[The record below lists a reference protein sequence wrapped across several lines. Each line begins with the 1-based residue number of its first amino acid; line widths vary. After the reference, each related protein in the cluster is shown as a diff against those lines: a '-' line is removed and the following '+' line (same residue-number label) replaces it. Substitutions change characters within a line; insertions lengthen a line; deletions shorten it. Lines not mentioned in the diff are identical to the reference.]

1 MSAVGSGPIRVG
13 VVGCGEIAQLMH
25 LPLLHELDEFTI
37 AGLCDLSPGA
47 LEQLGN
53 RYGVAMR
60 TSDYRD
66 LLARE
71 GIDAVAV
78 CTYDHA
84 AVVAAA
90 LAAGKHVLVEKPLA
104 FTPAEARPLVA
115 AARDAGVVALVGY
128 MRLYDA
134 AVERAAARVAALEG
148 LRALH
153 VHDFAGRFD
162 RYGALYTQVRPGDV
176 PAPVLAAAR
185 DEVDRRIAATL
196 GSDHA
201 GYAGLYTLLLMLGSH
216 DLAVLRTVAG
226 TPEGVAYACAR
237 GDEQLLAVLDY
248 PGGVPCTLEIG
259 IGTAYEWWDEWLA
272 AYGVREELRVEFPNP
287 YVRYAPTVLR
297 IREADGTSAA
307 ERIVP
312 VSFESPFRRE
322 WLHFADCIRE
332 GAAPWTPLAGG
343 AVDLELA
350 CAIIAALPPRRAGG
364 E

>member
-1 MSAVGSGPIRVG
+1 MSALGGGPIGVG

-47 LEQLGN
+47 LERLGS

-60 TSDYRD
+60 TRD
-66 LLARE
+66 FRELLADAE
-71 GIDAVAV
+71 VDAVAV

-84 AVVAAA
+84 PVVAAA
-90 LAAGKHVLVEKPLA
+90 LAARKHVLVEKPLA
-104 FTPAEARPLVA
+104 FTPAEARPLVE

-128 MRLYDA
+128 MKLYDA
-134 AVERAAARVAALEG
+134 AVERAAARVATLEG

-162 RYGALYTQVRPGDV
+162 RYGELYTQVRPDDV
-176 PAPVLAAAR
+176 PPALLAAAR
-185 DEVDRRIAATL
+185 GEVDGRIADAL
-196 GSDHA
+196 GPEHA

-216 DLAVLRTVAG
+216 DLAVLRAVAG
-226 TPEGVAYACAR
+226 TPEGVAYARAR

-248 PGGVPCTLEIG
+248 PGGIPCTVEIG

-272 AYGVREELRVEFPNP
+272 AYGVREELRIEFPNP

-322 WLHFADCIRE
+322 WLHFADCIRT
-332 GAAPWTPLAGG
+332 GAAPRTPLAGG
-343 AVDLELA
+343 VADLELA
-350 CAIIAALPPRRAGG
+350 CAIVAALPPRRA
-364 E
+364 EAA